1 MQTNSE
7 ATPME
12 SVTLNHEQRLY
23 VIAQGGGYS
32 CMGFDNA
39 RRHADQIA
47 QRLGQPDLS
56 FTAEDCDTLAGYRK
70 YQAATRAWGQSPLT
84 RDTYFD
90 PGTSPEVIRAL
101 EACRKTRCQVRLIY
115 GDTRSGQSWF
125 DEFDVVGRIGRS
137 TGWLKVPLL
146 IEAGDI
152 GGGAILTACLLCIIN
167 WQTGAALY
175 THPAYQVPDLRLVP
189 TGDAGHPWGV
199 QHQENELARFLDVGK
214 AGAYLAFMRGE
225 TIEPRVFR

>member
-32 CMGFDNA
+32 CLGFDNA
-39 RRHADQIA
+39 RNHAHQIA
-47 QRLGQPDLS
+47 RRLGQPDLA
-56 FTAEDCDTLAGYRK
+56 FTAKEHDTLAGYRK
-70 YQAATRAWGQSPLT
+70 YQAAARAWGQSPLA

-90 PGTSPEVIRAL
+90 PETSPDVVKVLEV
-101 EACRKTRCQVRLIY
+101 CRKTRCQVRLIF
-115 GDTRSGQSWF
+115 GDTMTGQSWF

-146 IEAGDI
+146 IEAGEA
-152 GGGAILTACLLCIIN
+152 GGGAILTACLLCIID
-167 WQTGAALY
+167 WHSGEALY
-175 THPAYQVPDLRLVP
+175 THPA
-189 TGDAGHPWGV
+189 AGVDRRRWP
-199 QHQENELARFLDVGK
+199 AVGCR
-214 AGAYLAFMRGE
+214 ASTE
-225 TIEPRVFR
+225 

>member
-32 CMGFDNA
+32 CMGFD
-39 RRHADQIA
+39 QIA
-47 QRLGQPDLS
+47 QRLGQHDLS

-70 YQAATRAWGQSPLT
+70 YQAATRAWGQSALT
-84 RDTYFD
+84 HDTYFD
-90 PGTSPEVIRAL
+90 PGTCPEVIKAL
-101 EACRKTRCQVRLIY
+101 ELCRKTRRQVRLVY
-115 GDTRSGQSWF
+115 GDTTSGQSWF

-146 IEAGDI
+146 IEAGEA
-152 GGGAILTACLLCIIN
+152 GGAAILTACLLCIID
-167 WQTGAALY
+167 WQSGAALF
-175 THPAYQVPDLRLVP
+175 THPSYQVPDLRLVP
-189 TGDAGHPWGV
+189 TGDAGQPWSV
-199 QHQENELARFLDVGK
+199 EHQRDEIARFGDIGK
-214 AGAYLAFMRGE
+214 ASAYLAFMRGE